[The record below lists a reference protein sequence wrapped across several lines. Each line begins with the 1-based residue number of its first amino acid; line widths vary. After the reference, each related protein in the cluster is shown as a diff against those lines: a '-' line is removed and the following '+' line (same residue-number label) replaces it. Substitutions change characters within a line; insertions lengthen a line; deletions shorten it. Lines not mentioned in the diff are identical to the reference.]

1 MPKKTGTPSR
11 EDILALA
18 TPKKLKKAIMKFS
31 AGKAIGN
38 DVFALRN
45 QLFEHFGM
53 EKMDKA
59 QAAEAQDVASEP
71 RRVADPADEA
81 PSAPPEAQTHDKTNE
96 SGGAPSAPAGAT
108 APEVGEAG
116 DSSPRKEKRKKKK
129 DKEKKKKKRKESTR
143 AAGHLDDE
151 GDKGRGTAEPAKASA
166 SDKPKRPANAYLL
179 FGNEER
185 DVVLKDNPDIAHK
198 DIMVELGK
206 RWKQVD
212 AKRKAALEAEAA
224 KLKKVYDEKLAQWKL
239 SKVLPV
245 QKQKPK
251 RPASAYIL
259 FGKEERDVVL
269 KDIPDI
275 DAKEVMTELG
285 KRWRQLDPERKE
297 ALEAE
302 SAKLWTNYEEE
313 LAQWKLD
320 NEADKP
326 STSDSPEVNGEEV
339 SKTPKKRKKK
349 HDSDRDDGTAGSAKS
364 KSKASASDKPKRPG
378 SAYILFGNEERGAI
392 AKDNPDFAQKDVMAE
407 LGKRWK
413 QVDAKRKAA
422 LEAEAAKLKKV
433 YDEKLAQWKL
443 DNEADKPSTSAS
455 VAGAKTVDPEEASKT
470 PKKVKDKERTAE
482 GDGKDGAE
490 LAKSKSKASAS
501 DKPKRPATA
510 YILFGN
516 GEREAVTKDNPD
528 IAHKDIMVE
537 LGKRWKQVDA
547 KRKAALEAEA
557 AKLKKVYDEKLAQ
570 WKLDN
575 EADKPS
581 TSASVAGAKTVDPEE
596 ASKTPKKVKDKE
608 RTAEGDGKDGA
619 ELAKSKSKA
628 SASDKPKRPATAYI
642 LFGNGEREA
651 VTKDN
656 PDIAHKDIMVEL
668 GKRWKQVDAKR
679 KAALEA
685 EAAKL
690 KKVYDEK
697 LAQWKL
703 DNEAAGKQVVP
714 GSIVRTIHTDE
725 ISTMGNREVNKE
737 LKRLGLSKEGTLEE
751 RRERLLEHRGEKVKK
766 KQSDPSSK
774 TPAKTKGAPGK
785 RKRRAT
791 GSNVYDCAF
800 SSTHTTYF
808 KGCVWSPCGSSL
820 LAASDDKCVRTYD
833 LPKGIFSGGASKK
846 SPQPLEAYEKFPVG
860 DLIYDYAWYPKMRAA
875 DVATCCYAVTSH
887 AKPVQLIDSARG
899 TLRCVYKVH
908 DSGDELI
915 SAHSLAFS
923 LEGDTLIGGF
933 DGLVALWSL
942 ERPGKDP
949 LSTHSMAQHSQ
960 SGKISTMNVNT
971 YHPTLVACGCY
982 DGTIGIY
989 DTRGGAWDK
998 LDVVQGHKGGV
1009 TQVQFSKCGNFVYSG
1024 ARKDSSIHCWD
1035 MRNLSASLH
1044 TMSRPGVERTN
1055 QTIGFDITPLNTH
1068 LMTGGADGKVLV
1080 YDLKTSE
1087 LVETFQASSDAVNGV
1102 SIHPYIPV
1110 VATASGE
1117 REYGG
1122 GFFSDSSTEELLGSA
1137 PAAGVSGDRNSLRLW
1152 RPSVPYE
1159 TEGWRDGIVKR
1170 ASYGA

>member
-198 DIMVELGK
+198 DIMVELAK

-212 AKRKAALEAEAA
+212 PKRKAALEAEAA

-413 QVDAKRKAA
+413 QVD
-422 LEAEAAKLKKV
+422 
-433 YDEKLAQWKL
+433 
-443 DNEADKPSTSAS
+443 P
-455 VAGAKTVDPEEASKT
+455 
-470 PKKVKDKERTAE
+470 
-482 GDGKDGAE
+482 
-490 LAKSKSKASAS
+490 
-501 DKPKRPATA
+501 
-510 YILFGN
+510 
-516 GEREAVTKDNPD
+516 
-528 IAHKDIMVE
+528 
-537 LGKRWKQVDA
+537 
-547 KRKAALEAEA
+547 
-557 AKLKKVYDEKLAQ
+557 
-570 WKLDN
+570 
-575 EADKPS
+575 
-581 TSASVAGAKTVDPEE
+581 
-596 ASKTPKKVKDKE
+596 
-608 RTAEGDGKDGA
+608 
-619 ELAKSKSKA
+619 
-628 SASDKPKRPATAYI
+628 
-642 LFGNGEREA
+642 
-651 VTKDN
+651 
-656 PDIAHKDIMVEL
+656 
-668 GKRWKQVDAKR
+668 KR

>member
-198 DIMVELGK
+198 DIMVELAK

-212 AKRKAALEAEAA
+212 PKRKAALEAEAA

-392 AKDNPDFAQKDVMAE
+392 AKDNPDFAQKDVMA
-407 LGKRWK
+407 
-413 QVDAKRKAA
+413 
-422 LEAEAAKLKKV
+422 
-433 YDEKLAQWKL
+433 
-443 DNEADKPSTSAS
+443 
-455 VAGAKTVDPEEASKT
+455 
-470 PKKVKDKERTAE
+470 
-482 GDGKDGAE
+482 
-490 LAKSKSKASAS
+490 
-501 DKPKRPATA
+501 
-510 YILFGN
+510 
-516 GEREAVTKDNPD
+516 
-528 IAHKDIMVE
+528 
-537 LGKRWKQVDA
+537 
-547 KRKAALEAEA
+547 
-557 AKLKKVYDEKLAQ
+557 
-570 WKLDN
+570 
-575 EADKPS
+575 
-581 TSASVAGAKTVDPEE
+581 
-596 ASKTPKKVKDKE
+596 
-608 RTAEGDGKDGA
+608 
-619 ELAKSKSKA
+619 
-628 SASDKPKRPATAYI
+628 
-642 LFGNGEREA
+642 
-651 VTKDN
+651 
-656 PDIAHKDIMVEL
+656 EL

-1080 YDLKTSE
+1080 YELKTSE

>member
-81 PSAPPEAQTHDKTNE
+81 PSAPPEAPQTQDKTNE

-108 APEVGEAG
+108 EPEVGEAG

-166 SDKPKRPANAYLL
+166 SDKPKRPASAYLL

-185 DVVLKDNPDIAHK
+185 EAVTKDFPDIAHK
-198 DIMVELGK
+198 DIMAELAK

-212 AKRKAALEAEAA
+212 PKRKAALEAEAA

-285 KRWRQLDPERKE
+285 KRWRQVDPERKQ

-302 SAKLWTNYEEE
+302 SAKLWMNYEEE

-326 STSDSPEVNGEEV
+326 STSDSPEVNGEEA

-392 AKDNPDFAQKDVMAE
+392 AKDNPD
-407 LGKRWK
+407 
-413 QVDAKRKAA
+413 
-422 LEAEAAKLKKV
+422 
-433 YDEKLAQWKL
+433 
-443 DNEADKPSTSAS
+443 
-455 VAGAKTVDPEEASKT
+455 
-470 PKKVKDKERTAE
+470 
-482 GDGKDGAE
+482 
-490 LAKSKSKASAS
+490 
-501 DKPKRPATA
+501 
-510 YILFGN
+510 
-516 GEREAVTKDNPD
+516 

-537 LGKRWKQVDA
+537 LGKRWK
-547 KRKAALEAEA
+547 E
-557 AKLKKVYDEKLAQ
+557 
-570 WKLDN
+570 
-575 EADKPS
+575 
-581 TSASVAGAKTVDPEE
+581 VDP
-596 ASKTPKKVKDKE
+596 
-608 RTAEGDGKDGA
+608 
-619 ELAKSKSKA
+619 
-628 SASDKPKRPATAYI
+628 
-642 LFGNGEREA
+642 
-651 VTKDN
+651 
-656 PDIAHKDIMVEL
+656 
-668 GKRWKQVDAKR
+668 KR

-725 ISTMGNREVNKE
+725 ISTMGIREVNKE

-808 KGCVWSPCGSSL
+808 KGCLWSPCGSSL

-960 SGKISTMNVNT
+960 SGKISTMDVNT

-1044 TMSRPGVERTN
+1044 TMSRPGVARTN

>member
-1 MPKKTGTPSR
+1 MFIPEIHPRMSRMSDEISGDESSGDEDGWSSYSYSDTEGVSDFEDEAGGLGMQPEPPSPKGGERDALASEWSGERGREAGGAAEGPAVAPGAAQGPDWGEMRRLEDESSILYCGRVFRSCDGSR
-11 EDILALA
+11 EFKLVRYDSATRTWTVRQEGVEETLSWFDLLSLVCAEESSGMDETLQQHRGALGSPVKV
-18 TPKKLKKAIMKFS
+18 TKASSFVNEMCDLWS
-31 AGKAIGN
+31 SG
-38 DVFALRN
+38 V
-45 QLFEHFGM
+45 E
-53 EKMDKA
+53 A
-59 QAAEAQDVASEP
+59 QASRRPTGAED
-71 RRVADPADEA
+71 
-81 PSAPPEAQTHDKTNE
+81 
-96 SGGAPSAPAGAT
+96 G
-108 APEVGEAG
+108 AG
-116 DSSPRKEKRKKKK
+116 DADAPTAVVTPPCPGDLAPGGPFHSPIQQQQTSSDKRFVDNLLSTPGSEEVTPESKPHQQQEAAQAVGGSGSGLNHRTLSSPPQILTGSPRSR
-129 DKEKKKKKRKESTR
+129 R
-143 AAGHLDDE
+143 ATQAGE
-151 GDKGRGTAEPAKASA
+151 RAGGSPAVKVTKATSFV
-166 SDKPKRPANAYLL
+166 NEMYYL
-179 FGNEER
+179 
-185 DVVLKDNPDIAHK
+185 
-198 DIMVELGK
+198 
-206 RWKQVD
+206 W
-212 AKRKAALEAEAA
+212 
-224 KLKKVYDEKLAQWKL
+224 
-239 SKVLPV
+239 S
-245 QKQKPK
+245 
-251 RPASAYIL
+251 S
-259 FGKEERDVVL
+259 GKEDQ
-269 KDIPDI
+269 
-275 DAKEVMTELG
+275 EL
-285 KRWRQLDPERKE
+285 
-297 ALEAE
+297 
-302 SAKLWTNYEEE
+302 EEK

-349 HDSDRDDGTAGSAKS
+349 HDSDRDDDTAGS
-364 KSKASASDKPKRPG
+364 
-378 SAYILFGNEERGAI
+378 
-392 AKDNPDFAQKDVMAE
+392 
-407 LGKRWK
+407 
-413 QVDAKRKAA
+413 
-422 LEAEAAKLKKV
+422 
-433 YDEKLAQWKL
+433 
-443 DNEADKPSTSAS
+443 
-455 VAGAKTVDPEEASKT
+455 
-470 PKKVKDKERTAE
+470 
-482 GDGKDGAE
+482 
-490 LAKSKSKASAS
+490 AKSKSKASAS

-528 IAHKDIMVE
+528 IAHKDIMAE
-537 LGKRWKQVDA
+537 LGKRWK
-547 KRKAALEAEA
+547 K
-557 AKLKKVYDEKLAQ
+557 
-570 WKLDN
+570 
-575 EADKPS
+575 
-581 TSASVAGAKTVDPEE
+581 VDP
-596 ASKTPKKVKDKE
+596 
-608 RTAEGDGKDGA
+608 
-619 ELAKSKSKA
+619 
-628 SASDKPKRPATAYI
+628 
-642 LFGNGEREA
+642 
-651 VTKDN
+651 
-656 PDIAHKDIMVEL
+656 
-668 GKRWKQVDAKR
+668 KR

-774 TPAKTKGAPGK
+774 TPAKTKGGPGK

-1035 MRNLSASLH
+1035 MRNLSVSLH

-1122 GFFSDSSTEELLGSA
+1122 GFFSDSSTDELLGSA

-1159 TEGWRDGIVKR
+1159 TEGWREGIVKR

>member
-443 DNEADKPSTSAS
+443 DNEADKPSTSDGGTADLQPRS
-455 VAGAKTVDPEEASKT
+455 EESK
-470 PKKVKDKERTAE
+470 KKRKKKHDSEKGEIAN
-482 GDGKDGAE
+482 KDGAE
-490 LAKSKSKASAS
+490 L
-501 DKPKRPATA
+501 T
-510 YILFGN
+510 
-516 GEREAVTKDNPD
+516 
-528 IAHKDIMVE
+528 
-537 LGKRWKQVDA
+537 
-547 KRKAALEAEA
+547 
-557 AKLKKVYDEKLAQ
+557 
-570 WKLDN
+570 
-575 EADKPS
+575 
-581 TSASVAGAKTVDPEE
+581 
-596 ASKTPKKVKDKE
+596 
-608 RTAEGDGKDGA
+608 
-619 ELAKSKSKA
+619 KSKSKA

>member
-59 QAAEAQDVASEP
+59 QAVEAQDVASEP

-81 PSAPPEAQTHDKTNE
+81 PSAPPEAPQTQDKTNE

-108 APEVGEAG
+108 EPEVGEAG

-166 SDKPKRPANAYLL
+166 SDKPKRPASAYLL

-185 DVVLKDNPDIAHK
+185 EAVTKDNPDIAHK
-198 DIMVELGK
+198 DIMAELAK

-212 AKRKAALEAEAA
+212 PKRKAALEAEAA

-285 KRWRQLDPERKE
+285 KRWRQVDPERKQ

-302 SAKLWTNYEEE
+302 SAKLWMNYEEE

-326 STSDSPEVNGEEV
+326 STSDSPEVNGEEA

-413 QVDAKRKAA
+413 QVD
-422 LEAEAAKLKKV
+422 
-433 YDEKLAQWKL
+433 
-443 DNEADKPSTSAS
+443 P
-455 VAGAKTVDPEEASKT
+455 
-470 PKKVKDKERTAE
+470 
-482 GDGKDGAE
+482 
-490 LAKSKSKASAS
+490 
-501 DKPKRPATA
+501 
-510 YILFGN
+510 
-516 GEREAVTKDNPD
+516 
-528 IAHKDIMVE
+528 
-537 LGKRWKQVDA
+537 
-547 KRKAALEAEA
+547 
-557 AKLKKVYDEKLAQ
+557 
-570 WKLDN
+570 
-575 EADKPS
+575 
-581 TSASVAGAKTVDPEE
+581 
-596 ASKTPKKVKDKE
+596 
-608 RTAEGDGKDGA
+608 
-619 ELAKSKSKA
+619 
-628 SASDKPKRPATAYI
+628 
-642 LFGNGEREA
+642 
-651 VTKDN
+651 
-656 PDIAHKDIMVEL
+656 
-668 GKRWKQVDAKR
+668 KR

-725 ISTMGNREVNKE
+725 ISTMGIREVNKE

-960 SGKISTMNVNT
+960 SGKISTMDVNT

>member
-59 QAAEAQDVASEP
+59 QAVEAQDVASEP

-81 PSAPPEAQTHDKTNE
+81 PSAPPEAQTQDKTIE
-96 SGGAPSAPAGAT
+96 SGGSPSAPAGAT
-108 APEVGEAG
+108 EPEVGEAG

-166 SDKPKRPANAYLL
+166 SDKPKRPASAYLL

-185 DVVLKDNPDIAHK
+185 EAVTKDNPDIAHK
-198 DIMVELGK
+198 DIMAELAK

-212 AKRKAALEAEAA
+212 PKRKAALEAEAA

-285 KRWRQLDPERKE
+285 KRWRQVDPERKQ

-302 SAKLWTNYEEE
+302 SAKLWMNYEEE

-326 STSDSPEVNGEEV
+326 STSDSPEVNGEEA

-413 QVDAKRKAA
+413 QVD
-422 LEAEAAKLKKV
+422 
-433 YDEKLAQWKL
+433 
-443 DNEADKPSTSAS
+443 P
-455 VAGAKTVDPEEASKT
+455 
-470 PKKVKDKERTAE
+470 
-482 GDGKDGAE
+482 
-490 LAKSKSKASAS
+490 
-501 DKPKRPATA
+501 
-510 YILFGN
+510 
-516 GEREAVTKDNPD
+516 
-528 IAHKDIMVE
+528 
-537 LGKRWKQVDA
+537 
-547 KRKAALEAEA
+547 
-557 AKLKKVYDEKLAQ
+557 
-570 WKLDN
+570 
-575 EADKPS
+575 
-581 TSASVAGAKTVDPEE
+581 
-596 ASKTPKKVKDKE
+596 
-608 RTAEGDGKDGA
+608 
-619 ELAKSKSKA
+619 
-628 SASDKPKRPATAYI
+628 
-642 LFGNGEREA
+642 
-651 VTKDN
+651 
-656 PDIAHKDIMVEL
+656 
-668 GKRWKQVDAKR
+668 KR

-725 ISTMGNREVNKE
+725 ISTMGIREVNKE

-960 SGKISTMNVNT
+960 SGKISTMDVNT

>member
-81 PSAPPEAQTHDKTNE
+81 PSAPPEAQTQDKTNE
-96 SGGAPSAPAGAT
+96 SGGAPGAPAGAT

-166 SDKPKRPANAYLL
+166 SDKPKRPASAYLL

-185 DVVLKDNPDIAHK
+185 EAVTKDFPDIAHK
-198 DIMVELGK
+198 DIMAELAK

-212 AKRKAALEAEAA
+212 PKRKAALEAEAA

-285 KRWRQLDPERKE
+285 KRWRQVDPERKQ

-302 SAKLWTNYEEE
+302 SAKLWMNYEEE

-326 STSDSPEVNGEEV
+326 STSDSPEVNGEEA

-413 QVDAKRKAA
+413 QVDPKRKAA

-501 DKPKRPATA
+501 DKPKRPASA

-516 GEREAVTKDNPD
+516 EERGAIAKDNPD
-528 IAHKDIMVE
+528 FAQKDVMAE
-537 LGKRWKQVDA
+537 LGKRWKQVD
-547 KRKAALEAEA
+547 
-557 AKLKKVYDEKLAQ
+557 
-570 WKLDN
+570 
-575 EADKPS
+575 P
-581 TSASVAGAKTVDPEE
+581 
-596 ASKTPKKVKDKE
+596 
-608 RTAEGDGKDGA
+608 
-619 ELAKSKSKA
+619 
-628 SASDKPKRPATAYI
+628 
-642 LFGNGEREA
+642 
-651 VTKDN
+651 
-656 PDIAHKDIMVEL
+656 
-668 GKRWKQVDAKR
+668 KR

-725 ISTMGNREVNKE
+725 ISTMGIREVNKE

-960 SGKISTMNVNT
+960 SGKISTMDVNT

>member
-1 MPKKTGTPSR
+1 MQAIQSIIHHFILMISKLFPLFVNFEFESVWGHSREGKQRETGHGREKGKRPDIAVAELREGGREKRAPVDATPRPGLGAMPKKTGTPSR

-81 PSAPPEAQTHDKTNE
+81 PSAPPEAQTRDKTNE

-108 APEVGEAG
+108 EPEVGEAG

-151 GDKGRGTAEPAKASA
+151 GDKGRGTAEPAKAST

-185 DVVLKDNPDIAHK
+185 GAIAKDNPDIAHK
-198 DIMVELGK
+198 DVMVELAK

-212 AKRKAALEAEAA
+212 PKRKAALEAEAA
-224 KLKKVYDEKLAQWKL
+224 KLKKVYNEKLAQWKL

-285 KRWRQLDPERKE
+285 KRWRQVDPERKE

-302 SAKLWTNYEEE
+302 CAKLWMNYEEE

-326 STSDSPEVNGEEV
+326 STSDGGTADLQPRSEE
-339 SKTPKKRKKK
+339 SKKKRKKK
-349 HDSDRDDGTAGSAKS
+349 HDSEKG
-364 KSKASASDKPKRPG
+364 
-378 SAYILFGNEERGAI
+378 EI
-392 AKDNPDFAQKDVMAE
+392 AN
-407 LGKRWK
+407 
-413 QVDAKRKAA
+413 
-422 LEAEAAKLKKV
+422 
-433 YDEKLAQWKL
+433 
-443 DNEADKPSTSAS
+443 
-455 VAGAKTVDPEEASKT
+455 
-470 PKKVKDKERTAE
+470 
-482 GDGKDGAE
+482 KDGAE
-490 LAKSKSKASAS
+490 LTKSKSKASAS

-537 LGKRWKQVDA
+537 LGKRWKQVD
-547 KRKAALEAEA
+547 
-557 AKLKKVYDEKLAQ
+557 
-570 WKLDN
+570 
-575 EADKPS
+575 P
-581 TSASVAGAKTVDPEE
+581 
-596 ASKTPKKVKDKE
+596 
-608 RTAEGDGKDGA
+608 
-619 ELAKSKSKA
+619 
-628 SASDKPKRPATAYI
+628 
-642 LFGNGEREA
+642 
-651 VTKDN
+651 
-656 PDIAHKDIMVEL
+656 
-668 GKRWKQVDAKR
+668 KR

-725 ISTMGNREVNKE
+725 ISTMGIREVNKE

>member
-81 PSAPPEAQTHDKTNE
+81 PSAPPEAPQTHDKTNE

-198 DIMVELGK
+198 DIMVELAK

-212 AKRKAALEAEAA
+212 PKRKAALEAEAA

-413 QVDAKRKAA
+413 QVD
-422 LEAEAAKLKKV
+422 
-433 YDEKLAQWKL
+433 
-443 DNEADKPSTSAS
+443 P
-455 VAGAKTVDPEEASKT
+455 
-470 PKKVKDKERTAE
+470 
-482 GDGKDGAE
+482 
-490 LAKSKSKASAS
+490 
-501 DKPKRPATA
+501 
-510 YILFGN
+510 
-516 GEREAVTKDNPD
+516 
-528 IAHKDIMVE
+528 
-537 LGKRWKQVDA
+537 
-547 KRKAALEAEA
+547 
-557 AKLKKVYDEKLAQ
+557 
-570 WKLDN
+570 
-575 EADKPS
+575 
-581 TSASVAGAKTVDPEE
+581 
-596 ASKTPKKVKDKE
+596 
-608 RTAEGDGKDGA
+608 
-619 ELAKSKSKA
+619 
-628 SASDKPKRPATAYI
+628 
-642 LFGNGEREA
+642 
-651 VTKDN
+651 
-656 PDIAHKDIMVEL
+656 
-668 GKRWKQVDAKR
+668 KR

>member
-198 DIMVELGK
+198 DIMVELAK

-212 AKRKAALEAEAA
+212 
-224 KLKKVYDEKLAQWKL
+224 
-239 SKVLPV
+239 P
-245 QKQKPK
+245 
-251 RPASAYIL
+251 
-259 FGKEERDVVL
+259 
-269 KDIPDI
+269 
-275 DAKEVMTELG
+275 
-285 KRWRQLDPERKE
+285 
-297 ALEAE
+297 
-302 SAKLWTNYEEE
+302 
-313 LAQWKLD
+313 
-320 NEADKP
+320 
-326 STSDSPEVNGEEV
+326 
-339 SKTPKKRKKK
+339 
-349 HDSDRDDGTAGSAKS
+349 
-364 KSKASASDKPKRPG
+364 
-378 SAYILFGNEERGAI
+378 
-392 AKDNPDFAQKDVMAE
+392 
-407 LGKRWK
+407 
-413 QVDAKRKAA
+413 KRKAA

-537 LGKRWKQVDA
+537 LGKRWK
-547 KRKAALEAEA
+547 K
-557 AKLKKVYDEKLAQ
+557 
-570 WKLDN
+570 
-575 EADKPS
+575 
-581 TSASVAGAKTVDPEE
+581 VDP
-596 ASKTPKKVKDKE
+596 
-608 RTAEGDGKDGA
+608 
-619 ELAKSKSKA
+619 
-628 SASDKPKRPATAYI
+628 
-642 LFGNGEREA
+642 
-651 VTKDN
+651 
-656 PDIAHKDIMVEL
+656 
-668 GKRWKQVDAKR
+668 KR

-1080 YDLKTSE
+1080 YELKTSE

>member
-1 MPKKTGTPSR
+1 
-11 EDILALA
+11 
-18 TPKKLKKAIMKFS
+18 
-31 AGKAIGN
+31 
-38 DVFALRN
+38 
-45 QLFEHFGM
+45 
-53 EKMDKA
+53 
-59 QAAEAQDVASEP
+59 
-71 RRVADPADEA
+71 
-81 PSAPPEAQTHDKTNE
+81 
-96 SGGAPSAPAGAT
+96 
-108 APEVGEAG
+108 
-116 DSSPRKEKRKKKK
+116 
-129 DKEKKKKKRKESTR
+129 
-143 AAGHLDDE
+143 
-151 GDKGRGTAEPAKASA
+151 
-166 SDKPKRPANAYLL
+166 
-179 FGNEER
+179 
-185 DVVLKDNPDIAHK
+185 
-198 DIMVELGK
+198 MVELGK
-206 RWKQVD
+206 RWK
-212 AKRKAALEAEAA
+212 E
-224 KLKKVYDEKLAQWKL
+224 
-239 SKVLPV
+239 
-245 QKQKPK
+245 
-251 RPASAYIL
+251 
-259 FGKEERDVVL
+259 
-269 KDIPDI
+269 
-275 DAKEVMTELG
+275 
-285 KRWRQLDPERKE
+285 
-297 ALEAE
+297 
-302 SAKLWTNYEEE
+302 
-313 LAQWKLD
+313 
-320 NEADKP
+320 
-326 STSDSPEVNGEEV
+326 
-339 SKTPKKRKKK
+339 
-349 HDSDRDDGTAGSAKS
+349 
-364 KSKASASDKPKRPG
+364 
-378 SAYILFGNEERGAI
+378 
-392 AKDNPDFAQKDVMAE
+392 
-407 LGKRWK
+407 
-413 QVDAKRKAA
+413 
-422 LEAEAAKLKKV
+422 
-433 YDEKLAQWKL
+433 
-443 DNEADKPSTSAS
+443 
-455 VAGAKTVDPEEASKT
+455 VDP
-470 PKKVKDKERTAE
+470 
-482 GDGKDGAE
+482 
-490 LAKSKSKASAS
+490 
-501 DKPKRPATA
+501 
-510 YILFGN
+510 
-516 GEREAVTKDNPD
+516 
-528 IAHKDIMVE
+528 
-537 LGKRWKQVDA
+537 
-547 KRKAALEAEA
+547 
-557 AKLKKVYDEKLAQ
+557 
-570 WKLDN
+570 
-575 EADKPS
+575 
-581 TSASVAGAKTVDPEE
+581 
-596 ASKTPKKVKDKE
+596 
-608 RTAEGDGKDGA
+608 
-619 ELAKSKSKA
+619 
-628 SASDKPKRPATAYI
+628 
-642 LFGNGEREA
+642 
-651 VTKDN
+651 
-656 PDIAHKDIMVEL
+656 
-668 GKRWKQVDAKR
+668 KR

-725 ISTMGNREVNKE
+725 ISTMGIREVNKE

-887 AKPVQLIDSARG
+887 AKPVQLIDSAHG

-960 SGKISTMNVNT
+960 SGKISTMDVNT

>member
-1 MPKKTGTPSR
+1 MNFEFEFVWGHSREGKQRETGHGREKGKRPDIAVAELREGGREKRAPVDATPRPGLGAMPKKTGTPSR

-81 PSAPPEAQTHDKTNE
+81 PSAPPEAQTRDKTIE
-96 SGGAPSAPAGAT
+96 SGGAPCAPAGAT
-108 APEVGEAG
+108 EPGVGEAG

-151 GDKGRGTAEPAKASA
+151 GDKGRGTAEPAKAST

-185 DVVLKDNPDIAHK
+185 GAIAKDNPDIAHK
-198 DIMVELGK
+198 DVMVELAK

-212 AKRKAALEAEAA
+212 
-224 KLKKVYDEKLAQWKL
+224 
-239 SKVLPV
+239 P
-245 QKQKPK
+245 
-251 RPASAYIL
+251 
-259 FGKEERDVVL
+259 
-269 KDIPDI
+269 
-275 DAKEVMTELG
+275 
-285 KRWRQLDPERKE
+285 
-297 ALEAE
+297 
-302 SAKLWTNYEEE
+302 
-313 LAQWKLD
+313 
-320 NEADKP
+320 
-326 STSDSPEVNGEEV
+326 
-339 SKTPKKRKKK
+339 
-349 HDSDRDDGTAGSAKS
+349 
-364 KSKASASDKPKRPG
+364 
-378 SAYILFGNEERGAI
+378 
-392 AKDNPDFAQKDVMAE
+392 
-407 LGKRWK
+407 
-413 QVDAKRKAA
+413 
-422 LEAEAAKLKKV
+422 
-433 YDEKLAQWKL
+433 
-443 DNEADKPSTSAS
+443 
-455 VAGAKTVDPEEASKT
+455 
-470 PKKVKDKERTAE
+470 
-482 GDGKDGAE
+482 
-490 LAKSKSKASAS
+490 
-501 DKPKRPATA
+501 
-510 YILFGN
+510 
-516 GEREAVTKDNPD
+516 
-528 IAHKDIMVE
+528 
-537 LGKRWKQVDA
+537 
-547 KRKAALEAEA
+547 
-557 AKLKKVYDEKLAQ
+557 
-570 WKLDN
+570 
-575 EADKPS
+575 
-581 TSASVAGAKTVDPEE
+581 
-596 ASKTPKKVKDKE
+596 
-608 RTAEGDGKDGA
+608 
-619 ELAKSKSKA
+619 
-628 SASDKPKRPATAYI
+628 
-642 LFGNGEREA
+642 
-651 VTKDN
+651 
-656 PDIAHKDIMVEL
+656 
-668 GKRWKQVDAKR
+668 KR

-725 ISTMGNREVNKE
+725 ISTMGIREVNKE

>member
-1 MPKKTGTPSR
+1 
-11 EDILALA
+11 
-18 TPKKLKKAIMKFS
+18 
-31 AGKAIGN
+31 
-38 DVFALRN
+38 
-45 QLFEHFGM
+45 
-53 EKMDKA
+53 
-59 QAAEAQDVASEP
+59 
-71 RRVADPADEA
+71 
-81 PSAPPEAQTHDKTNE
+81 
-96 SGGAPSAPAGAT
+96 
-108 APEVGEAG
+108 
-116 DSSPRKEKRKKKK
+116 
-129 DKEKKKKKRKESTR
+129 
-143 AAGHLDDE
+143 
-151 GDKGRGTAEPAKASA
+151 
-166 SDKPKRPANAYLL
+166 
-179 FGNEER
+179 
-185 DVVLKDNPDIAHK
+185 
-198 DIMVELGK
+198 
-206 RWKQVD
+206 
-212 AKRKAALEAEAA
+212 
-224 KLKKVYDEKLAQWKL
+224 
-239 SKVLPV
+239 
-245 QKQKPK
+245 
-251 RPASAYIL
+251 
-259 FGKEERDVVL
+259 
-269 KDIPDI
+269 
-275 DAKEVMTELG
+275 
-285 KRWRQLDPERKE
+285 
-297 ALEAE
+297 
-302 SAKLWTNYEEE
+302 
-313 LAQWKLD
+313 
-320 NEADKP
+320 
-326 STSDSPEVNGEEV
+326 
-339 SKTPKKRKKK
+339 
-349 HDSDRDDGTAGSAKS
+349 
-364 KSKASASDKPKRPG
+364 
-378 SAYILFGNEERGAI
+378 
-392 AKDNPDFAQKDVMAE
+392 
-407 LGKRWK
+407 
-413 QVDAKRKAA
+413 
-422 LEAEAAKLKKV
+422 
-433 YDEKLAQWKL
+433 
-443 DNEADKPSTSAS
+443 
-455 VAGAKTVDPEEASKT
+455 
-470 PKKVKDKERTAE
+470 
-482 GDGKDGAE
+482 
-490 LAKSKSKASAS
+490 
-501 DKPKRPATA
+501 
-510 YILFGN
+510 
-516 GEREAVTKDNPD
+516 
-528 IAHKDIMVE
+528 
-537 LGKRWKQVDA
+537 
-547 KRKAALEAEA
+547 
-557 AKLKKVYDEKLAQ
+557 
-570 WKLDN
+570 
-575 EADKPS
+575 
-581 TSASVAGAKTVDPEE
+581 
-596 ASKTPKKVKDKE
+596 
-608 RTAEGDGKDGA
+608 
-619 ELAKSKSKA
+619 
-628 SASDKPKRPATAYI
+628 
-642 LFGNGEREA
+642 
-651 VTKDN
+651 
-656 PDIAHKDIMVEL
+656 
-668 GKRWKQVDAKR
+668 
-679 KAALEA
+679 
-685 EAAKL
+685 
-690 KKVYDEK
+690 
-697 LAQWKL
+697 
-703 DNEAAGKQVVP
+703 
-714 GSIVRTIHTDE
+714 
-725 ISTMGNREVNKE
+725 MGNREVNKE

-774 TPAKTKGAPGK
+774 TPAKTKGGPGK

-1035 MRNLSASLH
+1035 MRNLSVSLH

-1122 GFFSDSSTEELLGSA
+1122 GFFSDSSTDELLGSA

-1159 TEGWRDGIVKR
+1159 TEGWREGIVKR